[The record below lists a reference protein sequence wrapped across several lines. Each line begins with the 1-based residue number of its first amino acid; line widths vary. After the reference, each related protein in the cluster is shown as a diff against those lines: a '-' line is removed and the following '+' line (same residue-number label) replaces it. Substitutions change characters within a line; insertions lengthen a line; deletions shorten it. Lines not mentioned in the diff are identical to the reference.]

1 MFGLFGSS
9 KKEKAANLLET
20 GTRAVGTVTNVRDT
34 GVTINDLNVR
44 VGLRFKIEPLD
55 GAPAFDGE
63 KTTTVS
69 RVSIPQV
76 GQRFPVWFNPADPT
90 EFAYATTDGG
100 DEARRNIVAMFGDAF
115 GPDGSG
121 VGQVAAAAAAPAAA
135 PADPIEQ
142 IAKLQ
147 ELRVAGALTDEEFEA
162 QKQRIL
168 AGG

>member
-100 DEARRNIVAMFGDAF
+100 AEARQNIVAMFGDAF

-121 VGQVAAAAAAPAAA
+121 VGQAAAAAPVAAA

-147 ELRVAGALTDEEFEA
+147 SLREAGALTDAEFEA

-168 AGG
+168 SGT